1 MSCNDCFSNCGEITP
16 DKCVRYT
23 GADVNELGIENS
35 TPLSDVNEK
44 MIEGILSALNGEGIS
59 FDVGVLCDIIRNYL
73 PTPVP
78 TLQEITQA
86 LIQAVCELTTKVE
99 ALETVNESLASSYT
113 INCFTP
119 ASSDIHDILQAAF
132 TKICELETQ
141 LNGFKT
147 TVQTNYVKISDLSN
161 YLQI

>member
-1 MSCNDCFSNCGEITP
+1 MSCNDCFSNCGDITP

-23 GADVNELGIENS
+23 GADVATLDIENS

-59 FDVGVLCDIIRNYL
+59 FDMGVLCDAIRNYL

-78 TLQEITQA
+78 TLKEITQA
-86 LIQAVCELTTKVE
+86 LIQAVCDLSTKVE
-99 ALETVNESLASSYT
+99 DLEEVTTSLTSPYT
-113 INCFTP
+113 TTCFTP
-119 ASSDIHDILQAAF
+119 ASSDIHDVLQAAF
-132 TKICELETQ
+132 TKICQLETQ
-141 LNGFKT
+141 LNAFKT
-147 TVQTNYVKISDLSN
+147 TVQTNYVKISDISN